1 MRIEMRKTGFLPRL
15 GECLWVFLQEAI
27 EPILGADGKPAPAYP
42 GGWVP
47 GSSGRFDACL
57 SAAGESDARRD
68 SVGGG
73 LPPGRT
79 GLAGGGVGDAKIAL
93 PSVDEL
99 FRKYSPSLYWV
110 CMKYTKNKEDAED
123 MVNQVFI
130 KVQQHLGAFRGQSSV
145 YTWMYRIATN
155 ECIQMLRKRKFE
167 VDGNSVEGLED
178 RLQVN
183 PEHEMDARLIL
194 QRMMAKSDPETV
206 EILFLLYLEGLTQ
219 EEVVGKLGIS
229 RATVNR
235 KVNAFKALMA
245 TCR

>member
-1 MRIEMRKTGFLPRL
+1 MRIEMRKTGFLLRVR
-15 GECLWVFLQEAI
+15 ECLLDLLQEAF
-27 EPILGADGKPAPAYP
+27 EPILGSEGKPSPAYA
-42 GGWVP
+42 GGWDRGP
-47 GSSGRFDACL
+47 SRFDACL
-57 SAAGESDARRD
+57 STADESDARRD

-73 LPPGRT
+73 LPAEQT
-79 GLAGGGVGDAKIAL
+79 GSAAEVAAEARIAT

-130 KVQQHLGAFRGQSSV
+130 KVQQHLGAFKGQSSV
-145 YTWMYRIATN
+145 YTWMYRIAAN

-183 PEHEMDARLIL
+183 PEHEIDTRLIL

-219 EEVVGKLGIS
+219 EEVVGRLGIS

-235 KVNAFKALMA
+235 KVNAFKALMEA
-245 TCR
+245 YR